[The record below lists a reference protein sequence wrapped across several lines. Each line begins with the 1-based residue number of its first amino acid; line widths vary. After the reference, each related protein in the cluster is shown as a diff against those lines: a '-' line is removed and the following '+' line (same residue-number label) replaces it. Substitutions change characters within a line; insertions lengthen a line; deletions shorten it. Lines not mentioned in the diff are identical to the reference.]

1 MDSPA
6 PGHGGAVHIWL
17 EWIDAARESEG
28 SATLDDDEL
37 LRAGRFRFERD
48 RRRFVARRAFLRR
61 ILAGYAGVAPV
72 SIRYRRSDAG
82 KPELLDSQG
91 LAFSTSHADGL
102 AIVAVAT
109 QGEVGVDVERVRPV
123 AEAHDLARRLFTDRE
138 SEHLGSLPAAMV
150 SEAFLRLWTRKEA
163 YVKALGRGLSMPLDG
178 FEVLP
183 LADGDVVASGDAEDG
198 PAIRLWSVDVPAGY
212 VATVATT
219 ALTHAPEQPVQ
230 LAMAS

>member
-1 MDSPA
+1 MESLA
-6 PGHGGAVHIWL
+6 PGQGGAVHIWL
-17 EWIDAARESEG
+17 EWVDAAGEPEG

-37 LRAGRFRFERD
+37 LRAGRFLFERD

-72 SIRYRRSDAG
+72 SIRYRRSAAG
-82 KPELLDSQG
+82 KPELLDARG

-109 QGEVGVDVERVRPV
+109 QGEVGVDVERMRPV
-123 AEAHDLARRLFTDRE
+123 AEARDLARRLFTDRE
-138 SEHLGSLPAAMV
+138 SEHLGSLPPAMV
-150 SEAFLRLWTRKEA
+150 SEAFLQLWTRKEA

-183 LADGDVVASGDAEDG
+183 RADGDVVAPGDAGDR
-198 PAIRLWSVDVPAGY
+198 PAIRLWSLDVPAGY
-212 VATVATT
+212 IATVATT
-219 ALTHAPEQPVQ
+219 AATHAPEQPVRM
-230 LAMAS
+230 AMAS